1 MDMIQI
7 RAEHNKTLYPIYR
20 FDGYTMKEAMQRY
33 RIKYGLK
40 YKRNVK
46 FTKF

>member
-1 MDMIQI
+1 MIQI
-7 RAEHNKTLYPIYR
+7 KAQYNKTLYPIHRY
-20 FDGYTMKEAMQRY
+20 DGYTMKEAMQLY